1 MNKFEKLIEYII
13 NDEDDKARAL
23 FHDIVVEK
31 SRDIYESI
39 MDEDQM
45 AMEVSDKKVDD
56 LTDEVENEE
65 WVHEEMEEEG
75 EEGDEETF
83 DITGGD
89 NDEVGGEIGHEPV
102 PGSGS
107 GAKAFGDEHEEHEE
121 IEDKVMSIDA
131 KLDDLLAKFDE
142 IMGDHDGMDMHD
154 TGGAE
159 MGGAEMGAPDMG
171 EAEMEGSEMESE
183 MAMEG
188 EMPAWLKKGSAKS
201 GSEKSGK
208 SGSDKE
214 TSAKSGKSGSAKME
228 AAESG
233 SAMSGKSGKSGSE
246 KSGKSGSAKK
256 SPSEIMRE
264 YTEMIEKITL
274 EPSSYKE
281 GDAVGAAGKKVS
293 VNTKPGS
300 VGPGANFGGKEVD
313 FEGAEESPDGKPIEK
328 PASDGYKTK
337 NAGELIGKVGNSV
350 GGGNEK
356 QKPTGHEYSKEHDKE
371 GKLAGADGSRPINA
385 KSVQKQNTGV
395 KR

>member
-75 EEGDEETF
+75 DEEF

-89 NDEVGGEIGHEPV
+89 KDELDGEIGNEPV
-102 PGSGS
+102 PGSGSGS

-142 IMGDHDGMDMHD
+142 IMGDQDGMGMDSETSQD
-154 TGGAE
+154 SLGQEKPSFDGGAE
-159 MGGAEMGAPDMG
+159 GQEGGMD
-171 EAEMEGSEMESE
+171 SE

-188 EMPAWLKKGSAKS
+188 EMPSWLKKGSAKS

-214 TSAKSGKSGSAKME
+214 KSAKSGKSGSAKME

-233 SAMSGKSGKSGSE
+233 SAMSGKSGKSGSAT
-246 KSGKSGSAKK
+246 SGKSGSGKK

-274 EPSSYKE
+274 DQGTFKE
-281 GDAVGAAGKKVS
+281 GEPVGATGKN
-293 VNTKPGS
+293 VNVNKAPAS

-337 NAGELIGKVGNSV
+337 NAGALIGKVGNSV

-356 QKPTGHEYSKEHDKE
+356 LKSTGKEYSKEHPK
-371 GKLAGADGSRPINA
+371 DGSSVGNDGKPLGAQNQ

>member
-45 AMEVSDKKVDD
+45 AMEVSNKKVDD

-75 EEGDEETF
+75 DDTF

-89 NDEVGGEIGHEPV
+89 KDEVGGDMDHEPV

-107 GAKAFGDEHEEHEE
+107 GSAPMAADHAEHEE

-131 KLDDLLAKFDE
+131 KLDELLTKFDE
-142 IMGDHDGMDMHD
+142 IMGDEGGLDIGGEHDAMPAPTGDEGHEGGMEEPGMNP
-154 TGGAE
+154 E
-159 MGGAEMGAPDMG
+159 MDG
-171 EAEMEGSEMESE
+171 E

-201 GSEKSGK
+201 G
-208 SGSDKE
+208 
-214 TSAKSGKSGSAKME
+214 KSGSA
-228 AAESG
+228 
-233 SAMSGKSGKSGSE
+233 KSGSE
-246 KSGKSGSAKK
+246 KSGKSGSDKSGSAKMEAADTGSSMSGKSGSAKSGTSGKSGSGKK

-274 EPSSYKE
+274 DPSSQKE
-281 GDAVGAAGKKVS
+281 GDTVGAAGKKVS

-313 FEGAEESPDGKPIEK
+313 FEGAEESPDGKPIEHPK
-328 PASDGYKTK
+328 SSGYHTNKS
-337 NAGELIGKVGNSV
+337 GELIGKVGNSI

-371 GKLAGADGSRPINA
+371 GKTVGADGSRPINA

>member
-45 AMEVSDKKVDD
+45 AMEVSNKKVDD

-65 WVHEEMEEEG
+65 WVHEEED
-75 EEGDEETF
+75 GDETF

-89 NDEVGGEIGHEPV
+89 KDEVGGDMDHEPV
-102 PGSGS
+102 PGSG
-107 GAKAFGDEHEEHEE
+107 EHAEHEE

-142 IMGDHDGMDMHD
+142 IMGDEGGLDIGGEHDAMPAPTGDEGHEGGMEEPGMNP
-154 TGGAE
+154 E
-159 MGGAEMGAPDMG
+159 MDG
-171 EAEMEGSEMESE
+171 E

-214 TSAKSGKSGSAKME
+214 KSAKSGKSGSAKME

-233 SAMSGKSGKSGSE
+233 SAMSGKSGKSGSAT
-246 KSGKSGSAKK
+246 SGKSGSAKK

-313 FEGAEESPDGKPIEK
+313 FEGAEEAPDGKPIEHPK
-328 PASDGYKTK
+328 SSGYHTNKS
-337 NAGELIGKVGNSV
+337 GELIGKVGNSV

-371 GKLAGADGSRPINA
+371 GKTVGADGSRPINA

>member
-75 EEGDEETF
+75 EEEF

-89 NDEVGGEIGHEPV
+89 KDELDGEIGHEPV

-142 IMGDHDGMDMHD
+142 IMGDHDGMDMTSEPSQSPLGD
-154 TGGAE
+154 EEPSFDGGAE
-159 MGGAEMGAPDMG
+159 GQEGGAE
-171 EAEMEGSEMESE
+171 E

-188 EMPAWLKKGSAKS
+188 EMPSWLKKGSAKS

-208 SGSDKE
+208 SGSE
-214 TSAKSGKSGSAKME
+214 KSGKSGSAKME

-233 SAMSGKSGKSGSE
+233 SAMSGKSGKSGSAT
-246 KSGKSGSAKK
+246 SGKSGSAKK

-274 EPSSYKE
+274 DQGTFKE
-281 GDAVGAAGKKVS
+281 GEPVGATGKN
-293 VNTKPGS
+293 VNVNKAPAS

-337 NAGELIGKVGNSV
+337 NAGALIGKVGNSV

-356 QKPTGHEYSKEHDKE
+356 QKPTGKEYSKEHDKE
-371 GKLAGADGSRPINA
+371 GKTVGADGIRPINA